1 MNIFEMLN
9 LRYEYEEIIRQYPTD
24 QDSTI
29 SGMKAFIQTGAK
41 RNRFRPGFDRAI
53 EIANTIVNESK

>member
-24 QDSTI
+24 LDSSI
-29 SGMKAFIQTGAK
+29 SGMKAFIQHGAK

-53 EIANTIVNESK
+53 EIANTIVNAK